1 LDFPWQWQVYL
12 VLVSLSLFFIP
23 TLIISFCYAVIVVTI
38 WSKSKVLTGKKKR
51 LHRNGNHRG
60 MARDLT

>member
-1 LDFPWQWQVYL
+1 L
-12 VLVSLSLFFIP
+12 VLVSISLFFIP

-51 LHRNGNHRG
+51 LHRNGNHGG
-60 MARDLT
+60 MH